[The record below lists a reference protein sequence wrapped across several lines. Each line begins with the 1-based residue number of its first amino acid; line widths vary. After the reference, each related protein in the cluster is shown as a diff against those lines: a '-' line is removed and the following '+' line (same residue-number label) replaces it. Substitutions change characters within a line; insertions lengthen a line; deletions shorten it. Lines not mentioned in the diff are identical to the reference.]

1 MTAAGGL
8 LRKQSRLFY
17 DINDRI
23 YVAQRLP
30 RSPHD
35 WAVLD
40 DEGMFLF
47 LIHYRT
53 PKKKY
58 YLHGKRG
65 MCRSIEEAIQQGLR
79 GL

>member
-8 LRKQSRLFY
+8 IRESHRTY
-17 DINDRI
+17 EINDRC
-23 YVAQRLP
+23 YTARRLP

-35 WAVLD
+35 WAILD
-40 DEGMFLF
+40 DRGMFLF

-58 YLHGKRG
+58 YRHGNRG
-65 MCRSIEEAIQQGLR
+65 QSNSIEEAIRQGLR
-79 GL
+79 GN